1 MEKVVTIPREMVRK
15 GELVLIPRKEFE
27 EFLKL
32 KKKREW
38 EEKDTEEAI
47 RVFNEEKKRKR
58 LIKIKSL
65 AELD

>member
-1 MEKVVTIPREMVRK
+1 MEKVITIPKEMVRK
-15 GELVLIPRKEFE
+15 GELVLIPREEFE